1 MQKAQIKQVS
11 ILGGARF
18 DYLKFVLAIL
28 IMVMHSGAV
37 PRSLLPITRLCVPL
51 FFIMTSYFF
60 HGKLKEY
67 ADPEERR
74 NRLFRFVKREVSLY
88 TFWSII
94 LTPIVFYYNIEWFRY
109 GVIHAVTS
117 ILKSILVTGY
127 FPASWFIVAS
137 VYAMIIV
144 FILSKRLNNGWLFF
158 IAMFLYSIA
167 LLDSNYGGLLS
178 PDVRVKLS
186 CLGIPWSRNIP
197 AAMIWI
203 VIGKILAE
211 KNLPSKISTR
221 FIFLLIVCSF
231 ALYYSEF
238 LLIEHNGWSI
248 HTDCYLTSL
257 ILCTFIFVAIMKG
270 NDVKCNNALWFRKS
284 SIIIYCFHRTFI
296 VLLTAISCRFF
307 PLPKIWIF
315 FVTLIVSLCVAAIV
329 IWLYEKRGVKIL
341 KYSF

>member
-1 MQKAQIKQVS
+1 MQRTQIKHVS
-11 ILGGARF
+11 TFGGARF
-18 DYLKFVLAIL
+18 DVLKFVLALL

-67 ADPEERR
+67 VDPEERR
-74 NRLFRFVKREVSLY
+74 KRLFRFVKREVSLY
-88 TFWSII
+88 TFWSIV
-94 LTPIVFYYNIEWFRY
+94 LTPIVFYYNIEWFRH
-109 GVIHAVTS
+109 GVSHAIMS
-117 ILKSILVTGY
+117 ILKSILITGY

-137 VYAMIIV
+137 VYSMIMV
-144 FILSKRLNNGWLFF
+144 FVLSKRLNNGWLFF
-158 IAMFLYSIA
+158 IAIVLYSIA

-178 PDVRVKLS
+178 PEASMKLS
-186 CLGIPWSRNIP
+186 WLGIPWSRNIP

-203 VIGKILAE
+203 VVGKILAE
-211 KNLPSKISTR
+211 KNIPPKISSVL
-221 FIFLLIVCSF
+221 FYLFIVCSF

-238 LLIEHNGWSI
+238 LLIEHNGWSV

-257 ILCTFIFVAIMKG
+257 LLCTFIFVAIMKG
-270 NDVKCNNALWFRKS
+270 KDVKCNNALWFRKS
-284 SIIIYCFHRTFI
+284 SIIIYCFHRSFI
-296 VLLTAISCRFF
+296 VLLTAISSRFF

-315 FVTLIVSLCVAAIV
+315 VVTLIVSLLVAAIV